1 MPTIDSFN
9 ASQAYNRVL
18 QAQTESTGYN
28 DRDFGPEPPR
38 VSPFLETVQGF
49 TQKAVEDQYTAE
61 RLSYG
66 ALRGEVEM
74 TELVPA
80 LLNAEHKLNTIVAF
94 RDRII
99 SAYQEVIRMPL

>member
-1 MPTIDSFN
+1 MPTVDSYN
-9 ASQAYNRVL
+9 AAQAYNRVV
-18 QAQTESTGYN
+18 QSQTAETGYR
-28 DRDFGPEPPR
+28 DSDFGPEPAI

-49 TQKAVEDQYTAE
+49 TQKAIDDNRTAE
-61 RLSYG
+61 DLSYG

-94 RDRII
+94 RDRIV
-99 SAYQEVIRMPL
+99 SAYQEIIRMPL